1 MNEKSENKDHKI
13 LIVDDI
19 SESIRVLGSILLAEE
34 YKTSYTSNSEDAIK
48 MAKSNDFDLIL
59 LDVMMPNMNGFE
71 VCENLKNDPKTKEI
85 PIIFLTAKID
95 TNSIVKG
102 FNLGAQDYV
111 TKPFNTE
118 ELLARVRLHL
128 ELKVNRE
135 RIKKYAKKQEEL
147 NRILNDQLKII
158 EQKNKNLMDSIDYAN
173 IIQQSLFPS
182 VDLLSEQFPESFIF
196 LSPKNIVSGDFY
208 YFNKAGGK
216 FIIVAADCTGHGV
229 PGALLTIL
237 GITYIQ
243 QALINKKVDNPAEI
257 LKYLDRKVIEIFKNS
272 DLGNGMDVAVC
283 AIDVTNSS
291 VVFSGAKRPLYIIR
305 NGELIEHKGS
315 IASIGETFPGF
326 NKEFLNMNISLQKND
341 FVYLFSD
348 GFSDQFGGENYKKFG
363 SKRFKDLI
371 VEVAGLNIA
380 KQKEKLS
387 EKLVEW
393 TGKNEQVDDI
403 LVIGM
408 KI

>member
-1 MNEKSENKDHKI
+1 MNNKTENKDHKI

-19 SESIRVLGSILLAEE
+19 SENIRVLGSILLAEE
-34 YKTSYTSNSEDAIK
+34 YKISYTSNGEDAIK
-48 MAKSNDFDLIL
+48 MAKTNDFDLIL

-71 VCENLKNDPKTKEI
+71 VCEILRSDIKTKEI
-85 PIIFLTAKID
+85 PIIFLTAKVD

-135 RIKKYAKKQEEL
+135 RIKKYAAKQEEL
-147 NRILNDQLKII
+147 NSILNDQLNII

-182 VDLLSEQFPESFIF
+182 FDVLKEQFSDSFIF
-196 LSPKNIVSGDFY
+196 LRAKNIVSGDFY
-208 YFNKAGGK
+208 FFKKVFEN

-229 PGALLTIL
+229 PGSLLTML

-243 QALINKKVDNPAEI
+243 QALNKNIENPSKI
-257 LKYLDRKVIEIFKNS
+257 LDYLDNKINEVFKDSN
-272 DLGNGMDVAVC
+272 LGNGMDVGIC
-283 AIDVTNSS
+283 SFNTQKNSII
-291 VVFSGAKRPLYIIR
+291 FSGAKRPLFLIR
-305 NGELIEHKGS
+305 DGELIEYKGS
-315 IASIGETFPGF
+315 VATIGEFFPGF
-326 NKEFLNMNISLQKND
+326 HKEFTEAKITIQKD
-341 FVYLFSD
+341 DILYMTSD
-348 GFSDQFGGENYKKFG
+348 GFSDQFGGSKNKKFG
-363 SKRFKDLI
+363 SKQFKELL
-371 VEVAGLNIA
+371 VEVSTLDID

-387 EKLVEW
+387 DKLNEW
-393 TGKNEQVDDI
+393 IGENEQVDDI
-403 LVIGM
+403 LVVGI